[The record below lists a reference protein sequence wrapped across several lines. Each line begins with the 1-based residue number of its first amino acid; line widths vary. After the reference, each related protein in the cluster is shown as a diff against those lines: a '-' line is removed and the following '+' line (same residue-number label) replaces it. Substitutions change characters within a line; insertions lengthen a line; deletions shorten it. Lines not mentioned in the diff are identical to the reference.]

1 VSPLLSDLALL
12 RRVGAIAIAVL
23 ALAIGAFMFADGITL
38 RSPTRIRVLFRH
50 SAGLRERAPLVV
62 AGHAIGRVETISPIA
77 PRAAPHGRAL
87 GDEVAV
93 AVTVAIDASRA
104 WQVPARAEIF
114 VASRGPISDRFL
126 EVAPPS
132 GEPGPPITDGAELR
146 GVDPPS
152 LDGVLQ
158 HTWTHLTV
166 FRDFTQAVAPEL
178 TALRREL
185 DRLRAE
191 LDALDRDLHA
201 AGASS
206 VDSVDDPH
214 GPMGIRALID
224 ATKASIDAG
233 RHTRDVSLGGEL
245 GVAHLRATL
254 TDAREVL
261 GELHA
266 TIDRIMPLATALTAD
281 GVRVRDHVDRTGLVA
296 RAGQAIDRARMALE
310 RIDPLVAILDEIA
323 RRITNGEGSVLRL
336 IRDPEFP
343 EDAKDLG
350 KVIKRHP
357 WRILEHA
364 PRD

>member
-1 VSPLLSDLALL
+1 
-12 RRVGAIAIAVL
+12 
-23 ALAIGAFMFADGITL
+23 
-38 RSPTRIRVLFRH
+38 
-50 SAGLRERAPLVV
+50 
-62 AGHAIGRVETISPIA
+62 
-77 PRAAPHGRAL
+77 
-87 GDEVAV
+87 
-93 AVTVAIDASRA
+93 

-132 GEPGPPITDGAELR
+132 GDPGPPIVDGAELR

-152 LDGVLQ
+152 LDSVLQ
-158 HTWTHLTV
+158 HTWTNLTV

-185 DRLRAE
+185 DRLRLQ
-191 LDALDRDLHA
+191 LDGLDRDLHA
-201 AGASS
+201 AGAASG
-206 VDSVDDPH
+206 V
-214 GPMGIRALID
+214 RAWID
-224 ATKASIDAG
+224 ATRASLAAA
-233 RHTRDVSLGGEL
+233 RRTRDVSLGGEP
-245 GVAHLRATL
+245 GVARLRTTL
-254 TDAREVL
+254 ADAREVL

-266 TIDRIMPLATALTAD
+266 TIDRIAPIAATLGTGAARIRD
-281 GVRVRDHVDRTGLVA
+281 RVERAEFAARVDQTIA
-296 RAGQAIDRARMALE
+296 RARMA
-310 RIDPLVAILDEIA
+310 IDKIEPLVAIIDEVGLRIA
-323 RRITNGEGSVLRL
+323 NGEGSVLRL